1 MRLRPTARGWALAA
15 AGVVALQLGVS
26 LGSLDLVRAGV
37 LLVLLVG
44 AAFAAVAL
52 DDPARG
58 RRRLDVVRDVS
69 PNPVHAGAEAQV
81 RVDVRATDGGGRARL
96 AGLRFAEQAAVELSG
111 GRPLRARVRRATD
124 HVAVTYPVRT
134 TQRGRWPLGPLV
146 VTRTDVFGV
155 VRARTTLGRESEV
168 AVWPAVTALPAPSD
182 VLVGEP
188 DRVAL
193 GARTPSTDDANL
205 RDYREGDDLRRVHW
219 RSSARRGALL
229 VRSDERA
236 GMRPVTVLLDLPV
249 RQSTAE
255 WTISLAASMALA
267 MLDGGH
273 PVRLVGAGIGSAPG
287 QGAVGA
293 SPFVHARSG
302 PEARAALL
310 DLTIDLEPARSSA
323 EADVHLLDA
332 ARLLHAADAGG
343 EIVIAVLGPLSGPA
357 RAALAHVGDAAHGWA
372 LVQTDGRH
380 AADTRDAQHT
390 QAALLRAGWRVAG
403 ATTGEDPVACWMR
416 LLGSA
421 R

>member
-1 MRLRPTARGWALAA
+1 MRLQPTVRGVALAA
-15 AGVVALQLGVS
+15 AGVVALQAGIS
-26 LGSLDLVRAGV
+26 LGALDLARVGVV
-37 LLVLLVG
+37 LLVLV
-44 AAFAAVAL
+44 AVAAAVVAL
-52 DDPARG
+52 GDPAR
-58 RRRLDVVRDVS
+58 RRRLEVVRDVS
-69 PNPVHAGAEAQV
+69 PNPVHAGDEAHV
-81 RVDVRATDGGGRARL
+81 HVVVRAGDAGGRARL

-111 GRPLRARVRRATD
+111 GRPLRARVRRTED
-124 HVAVTYPVRT
+124 RVTVTYPVRG

-155 VRARTTLGRESEV
+155 VRARTTLGADSEV
-168 AVWPAVTALPAPSD
+168 AVWPAVTALPAPGD

-193 GARTPSTDDANL
+193 GARTPSPDDASL

-249 RQSTAE
+249 RASAAE

-273 PVRLVGAGIGSAPG
+273 PVRLVGAGLGTDLG
-287 QGAVGA
+287 DRGAA
-293 SPFVHARSG
+293 AYVHGRSG

-310 DLTIDLEPARSSA
+310 DRTIDLVPPRSSA
-323 EADVHLLDA
+323 EADAQLLDA
-332 ARLLHAADAGG
+332 ARLLHTADAAG
-343 EIVIAVLGPLSGPA
+343 EIVLAVLGPLSGAA
-357 RAALAHVGDAAHGWA
+357 RAALAHVSEGGQAWA
-372 LVQTDGRH
+372 LVRADGRGGDER
-380 AADTRDAQHT
+380 DTRHT
-390 QAALLRAGWRVAG
+390 RAALVRAGWRAAA
-403 ATTGEDPVACWMR
+403 ATAGEDAVACWLR

-421 R
+421 P

>member
-1 MRLRPTARGWALAA
+1 MRLRPTPRGWALAA

-37 LLVLLVG
+37 LLLVLVG

-52 DDPARG
+52 GDPARG

-81 RVDVRATDGGGRARL
+81 RVDVRAADGAGRARL

-111 GRPLRARVRRATD
+111 GRPLRARVRRAAD

-146 VTRTDVFGV
+146 VSRTDVFGV
-155 VRARTTLGRESEV
+155 VRARTSLGRESEV

-236 GMRPVTVLLDLPV
+236 GMRPVTVLVDLPV

-255 WTISLAASMALA
+255 WTISVAASMALA

-273 PVRLVGAGIGSAPG
+273 PVRLVGAGIAAG

-293 SPFVHARSG
+293 SGFVHARGG

-323 EADVHLLDA
+323 EADAHLLDA
-332 ARLLHAADAGG
+332 VRLLHTAGAGG
-343 EIVIAVLGPLSGPA
+343 EIVLALLGPLSAPA

-380 AADTRDAQHT
+380 AGDARDARHT
-390 QAALLRAGWRVAG
+390 QAALVRAGWRVAG
-403 ATTGEDPVACWMR
+403 ATAGEDPVACWMR
-416 LLGSA
+416 LLGSS

>member
-1 MRLRPTARGWALAA
+1 MRLRPTPRGWALAA

-37 LLVLLVG
+37 LLLVLVG
-44 AAFAAVAL
+44 VALAAVAL
-52 DDPARG
+52 GDPARG

-69 PNPVHAGAEAQV
+69 PNPVHAGDEAQV
-81 RVDVRATDGGGRARL
+81 RVDVRAADGAGRARL

-111 GRPLRARVRRATD
+111 GRPLRARVRRAAD

-146 VTRTDVFGV
+146 VSRTDVFGV

-255 WTISLAASMALA
+255 WTISLAASVALA

-273 PVRLVGAGIGSAPG
+273 PVRLVGAGIAAGR
-287 QGAVGA
+287 GAVGA
-293 SPFVHARSG
+293 SAFVHARGG

-310 DLTIDLEPARSSA
+310 DMTIDLEPARSSA
-323 EADVHLLDA
+323 EADAHLLDA
-332 ARLLHAADAGG
+332 ARLLHTADGG
-343 EIVIAVLGPLSGPA
+343 EIVIAVLGALSGPA
-357 RAALAHVGDAAHGWA
+357 RAALAHVGDSAHGWA

-380 AADTRDAQHT
+380 AGDTRDAQHT
-390 QAALLRAGWRVAG
+390 QAALVRAGWRVAG
-403 ATTGEDPVACWMR
+403 ATAGEDPVACWLR
-416 LLGSA
+416 LLGST